1 MKTQHRMDTGRRK
14 SKEKS
19 RENYLGS
26 QKESRG
32 DTAGNKEN
40 MNYMDARRIWKLG
53 LAYIR
58 RFHCIRDSHHSIGL
72 RSRTHSGLAWLRH
85 RLHLANPI

>member
-1 MKTQHRMDTGRRK
+1 MLSGGVSAWSHHRSFSARLGLGAGEIGREMKTQHRMDTGRRK

-32 DTAGNKEN
+32 DTTGNKEN
-40 MNYMDARRIWKLG
+40 MNYMDARRI
-53 LAYIR
+53 
-58 RFHCIRDSHHSIGL
+58 
-72 RSRTHSGLAWLRH
+72 
-85 RLHLANPI
+85 